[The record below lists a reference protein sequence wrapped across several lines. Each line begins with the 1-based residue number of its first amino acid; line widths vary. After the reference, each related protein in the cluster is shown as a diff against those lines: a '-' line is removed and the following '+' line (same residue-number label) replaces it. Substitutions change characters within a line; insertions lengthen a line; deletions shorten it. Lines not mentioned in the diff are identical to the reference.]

1 MNVALWTGQILLA
14 ALFALSGALKSTM
27 SRQRLLET
35 GQTGAAAYPLPV
47 VRFTAVCE
55 LFAVAGLILPVL
67 LDVAP
72 ALTGWAAAGLAVV
85 MVGAMAMH
93 GRLAVARHQAAE
105 WRNVGI
111 NAVILAV
118 CLFVAAGRL

>member
-1 MNVALWTGQILLA
+1 MWSGQVLLA
-14 ALFALSGALKSTM
+14 AIFAVSGALKSTM
-27 SRQRLLET
+27 SRQRMRET

-47 VRFTAVCE
+47 VRFTAICE

-67 LDVAP
+67 LGVAP
-72 ALTGWAAAGLAVV
+72 SLTGWAAAGLAVV

-93 GRLAVARHQAAE
+93 GRLAIVQHKATE

-111 NAVILAV
+111 NVALLAIAV
-118 CLFVAAGRL
+118 FVAAGRL